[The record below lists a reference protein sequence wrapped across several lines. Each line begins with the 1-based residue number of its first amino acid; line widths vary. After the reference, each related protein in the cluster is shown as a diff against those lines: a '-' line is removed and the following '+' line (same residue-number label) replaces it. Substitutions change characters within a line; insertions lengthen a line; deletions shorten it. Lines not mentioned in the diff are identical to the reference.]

1 MAAIA
6 HGAVAGHLLQGV
18 IPAQAGMTGLRFFV
32 LPIFHQAIDG
42 PEEDIAPGIQRAAIM
57 TFSSDGADQKQRLS
71 IPPQF
76 PLQSRY

>member
-1 MAAIA
+1 
-6 HGAVAGHLLQGV
+6 QGV
-18 IPAQAGMTGLRFFV
+18 IPACAGMTGLRFFV

-42 PEEDIAPGIQRAAIM
+42 SEEDIAPGIQRAAIM